1 LGWAVCFYAP
11 PPFQQNAFHI
21 PALSLLDTLSRGG
34 GLSQQIQEVLY
45 MERNAGYEIKR
56 LLLYDDN
63 KGFALGEN
71 LRAPDPYVTWK
82 VTEEQGRRSFDWGHY
97 FTTER
102 AAVKDFL
109 KRAGDYEKE
118 NSVFLASEGPQPDSF
133 KYYSTQR
140 PIDIGTFPKGGGND
154 PIRFQNYDK
163 RLPVEGGAFL
173 AWGELEYGKQLT
185 DDELFCYELRPSRDN
200 PDVWRRMDALAQV
213 VGPWEDMR
221 QLPEGRRLTEWSAEA
236 DAYVPTAKAT
246 VEKLMECTENIRVR
260 RALLTG
266 DRQPSIRDQLK
277 AAQREALEH
286 QGPEAPKKKAP
297 DRGER

>member
-1 LGWAVCFYAP
+1 
-11 PPFQQNAFHI
+11 
-21 PALSLLDTLSRGG
+21 
-34 GLSQQIQEVLY
+34 

-173 AWGELEYGKQLT
+173 AWGHLTYTKPLTEKQAA
-185 DDELFCYELRPSRDN
+185 DYELQPAPVISELRRESGGRPR
-200 PDVWRRMDALAQV
+200 PI
-213 VGPWEDMR
+213 
-221 QLPEGRRLTEWSAEA
+221 AE
-236 DAYVPTAKAT
+236 
-246 VEKLMECTENIRVR
+246 
-260 RALLTG
+260 
-266 DRQPSIRDQLK
+266 QLK
-277 AAQREALEH
+277 AAQREAQE
-286 QGPEAPKKKAP
+286 QRAPDAPKKKAP
-297 DRGER
+297 DRGDR

>member
-1 LGWAVCFYAP
+1 
-11 PPFQQNAFHI
+11 
-21 PALSLLDTLSRGG
+21 
-34 GLSQQIQEVLY
+34 

-71 LRAPDPYVTWK
+71 LRAPDPYVTSK
-82 VTEEQGRRSFDWGHY
+82 VTEEQGRRSFDWWHY

-102 AAVKDFL
+102 VAVKDFL
-109 KRAGDYEKE
+109 KRAADYEKD
-118 NSVFLASEGPQPDSF
+118 NSVSLVSEGPQPDSF

-185 DDELFCYELRPSRDN
+185 EDEMFCYELRPSRDN
-200 PDVWRRMDALAQV
+200 PDVWRRMDALAQAMTKKRRRPIHLHV
-213 VGPWEDMR
+213 MVLEEEQALIRERMVEAGIRNMGAYMR
-221 QLPEGRRLTEWSAEA
+221 KMALNGYVLHVDLSPVRELVSLQRRCSNNLNQVAIQANTYGGIYPEEIKSLQR
-236 DAYVPTAKAT
+236 DY
-246 VEKLMECTENIRVR
+246 EKLWGHCPIF
-260 RALLTG
+260 
-266 DRQPSIRDQLK
+266 
-277 AAQREALEH
+277 
-286 QGPEAPKKKAP
+286 
-297 DRGER
+297 

>member
-1 LGWAVCFYAP
+1 
-11 PPFQQNAFHI
+11 
-21 PALSLLDTLSRGG
+21 
-34 GLSQQIQEVLY
+34 

-63 KGFALGEN
+63 TGFALGEN

-109 KRAGDYEKE
+109 KRAADYEKD
-118 NSVFLASEGPQPDSF
+118 NSVSLVSEGPQPDSF

-173 AWGELEYGKQLT
+173 AWGELEYGK
-185 DDELFCYELRPSRDN
+185 
-200 PDVWRRMDALAQV
+200 
-213 VGPWEDMR
+213 
-221 QLPEGRRLTEWSAEA
+221 
-236 DAYVPTAKAT
+236 
-246 VEKLMECTENIRVR
+246 
-260 RALLTG
+260 
-266 DRQPSIRDQLK
+266 
-277 AAQREALEH
+277 
-286 QGPEAPKKKAP
+286 
-297 DRGER
+297 

>member
-1 LGWAVCFYAP
+1 
-11 PPFQQNAFHI
+11 
-21 PALSLLDTLSRGG
+21 
-34 GLSQQIQEVLY
+34 

-63 KGFALGEN
+63 TGFALGEN

-109 KRAGDYEKE
+109 KRAADYEKD
-118 NSVFLASEGPQPDSF
+118 NSVSLVSEGPQPDSF
-133 KYYSTQR
+133 KYYPTQR

-185 DDELFCYELRPSRDN
+185 EDEMFCYELQPSRDN
-200 PDVWRRMDALAQV
+200 PDVWRRMDALAQT

-221 QLPEGRRLTEWSAEA
+221 QFPEGRRLTEWSYEA
-236 DAYVPTAKAT
+236 GAYVPKAKAT
-246 VEKLMECTENIRVR
+246 VEKLVECTESIRVQR
-260 RALLTG
+260 VLLAG
-266 DRQPSIRDQLK
+266 DKQPSIRDQLK
-277 AAQREALEH
+277 TAQREAQEH
-286 QGPEAPKKKAP
+286 RAPDGPKKKAP
-297 DRGER
+297 DRGDR

>member
-1 LGWAVCFYAP
+1 
-11 PPFQQNAFHI
+11 
-21 PALSLLDTLSRGG
+21 
-34 GLSQQIQEVLY
+34 

-200 PDVWRRMDALAQV
+200 PDVWRRMDALAQA

-221 QLPEGRRLTEWSAEA
+221 QLPEGRRLLDDLGIKGDYIGIGNLALGYALKT
-236 DAYVPTAKAT
+236 DAP
-246 VEKLMECTENIRVR
+246 EKKIKEGRVYFVR
-260 RALLTG
+260 
-266 DRQPSIRDQLK
+266 
-277 AAQREALEH
+277 
-286 QGPEAPKKKAP
+286 
-297 DRGER
+297 

>member
-1 LGWAVCFYAP
+1 
-11 PPFQQNAFHI
+11 
-21 PALSLLDTLSRGG
+21 
-34 GLSQQIQEVLY
+34 

-200 PDVWRRMDALAQV
+200 PDV
-213 VGPWEDMR
+213 
-221 QLPEGRRLTEWSAEA
+221 
-236 DAYVPTAKAT
+236 
-246 VEKLMECTENIRVR
+246 
-260 RALLTG
+260 
-266 DRQPSIRDQLK
+266 
-277 AAQREALEH
+277 
-286 QGPEAPKKKAP
+286 
-297 DRGER
+297 

>member
-1 LGWAVCFYAP
+1 
-11 PPFQQNAFHI
+11 
-21 PALSLLDTLSRGG
+21 
-34 GLSQQIQEVLY
+34 
-45 MERNAGYEIKR
+45 M
-56 LLLYDDN
+56 
-63 KGFALGEN
+63 
-71 LRAPDPYVTWK
+71 TWK

-200 PDVWRRMDALAQV
+200 PDVWRRMDALAQA
-213 VGPWEDMR
+213 VGAVGGYAPAPGGAQAYRMER
-221 QLPEGRRLTEWSAEA
+221 RGGRLCANGKG
-236 DAYVPTAKAT
+236 Y
-246 VEKLMECTENIRVR
+246 
-260 RALLTG
+260 
-266 DRQPSIRDQLK
+266 
-277 AAQREALEH
+277 
-286 QGPEAPKKKAP
+286 
-297 DRGER
+297 RGKS

>member
-1 LGWAVCFYAP
+1 
-11 PPFQQNAFHI
+11 
-21 PALSLLDTLSRGG
+21 
-34 GLSQQIQEVLY
+34 

-200 PDVWRRMDALAQV
+200 PDVWRRMDALAQAGV
-213 VGPWEDMR
+213 KYG
-221 QLPEGRRLTEWSAEA
+221 LPKGVALKVASQAVLGTTRLLQESGEHPRALADQVCSPGGTTIEGVCALQREGFEAAVQAAVDASLEKDRRL
-236 DAYVPTAKAT
+236 
-246 VEKLMECTENIRVR
+246 
-260 RALLTG
+260 
-266 DRQPSIRDQLK
+266 
-277 AAQREALEH
+277 
-286 QGPEAPKKKAP
+286 
-297 DRGER
+297 

>member
-1 LGWAVCFYAP
+1 
-11 PPFQQNAFHI
+11 
-21 PALSLLDTLSRGG
+21 
-34 GLSQQIQEVLY
+34 

-266 DRQPSIRDQLK
+266 DRQPSIRDRLK